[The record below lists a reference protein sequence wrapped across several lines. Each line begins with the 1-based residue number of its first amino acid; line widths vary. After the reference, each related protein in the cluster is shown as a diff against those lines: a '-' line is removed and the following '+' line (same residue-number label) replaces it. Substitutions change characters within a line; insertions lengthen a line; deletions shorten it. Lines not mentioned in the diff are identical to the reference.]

1 MSIQT
6 LVSQEA
12 PSPKGATSALLHY
25 SNFKDLPAYTSL
37 LTHGLSAAIT
47 LAENKQRHL
56 AALGKNG
63 GFILLSTPE
72 ERLSVTWYHVVTTL
86 KAKGYKFK
94 GQATV
99 TPEIINLLLYD
110 QDNQDSE
117 ASKQTD
123 QDAQVVQNILADSVP
138 IEWFKNTLHA
148 CMQLNASD
156 LHFELRGSTAK
167 LRVRLDGIMR
177 VMTAVPLRIA
187 LDGISACYNLVAQEG
202 SRSEVAFNIGV
213 AQVAMIPLLIHGE
226 QITLR
231 FQSHPAVDGLDVIL
245 RILRGTRAD
254 QAELLKLERL
264 GYTDSQTKL
273 LMEAVGTAWGG
284 IFVAGVTGSG
294 KTTTLNTLLTQLARP
309 GNRKIISIEDPVE
322 YQVEGVSHLSV
333 QRQGT
338 DDRSNPFLV
347 AMMAFLR
354 MDPDVGMFG
363 EIRDAV
369 SAEMAMAAIQT
380 GHKILTTVHATS
392 AVGVIGRL
400 TSKALGLNRESICN
414 PEFLS
419 ALVYQ
424 VLTPLN
430 CPHCKV
436 PAASVMTPASLQ
448 TYQDIFALDTRQFF
462 CASDKGCS
470 HCRKPG
476 IDYKNSE
483 RVGVR
488 GVKVHAEVLV
498 PDLELLLLLS
508 QGKDIEARRVWR
520 NRRNTAFDNPEM
532 HGKEAWGH
540 ALYDMSQ
547 GLVDPYYFELN
558 FGSPNVF
565 TTMTASSSM
574 PALPQPAGLVTPSG
588 PATVLALP

>member
-1 MSIQT
+1 MST
-6 LVSQEA
+6 PNLAPKAS
-12 PSPKGATSALLHY
+12 PSPKEATALLPHY
-25 SNFKDLPAYTSL
+25 SNFKDLPSYSAL
-37 LTHGLSAAIT
+37 FTHGVGAASP
-47 LAENKQRHL
+47 LAEYKQRRL
-56 AALGKNG
+56 VALGHNSD
-63 GFILLSTPE
+63 FYMLSIPE
-72 ERLSVTWYHVVTTL
+72 ERHSVTWYHVITTL
-86 KAKGYKFK
+86 KTKGFKFK

-99 TPEIINLLLYD
+99 TPEIIDLLLYD
-110 QDNQDSE
+110 QDNQVSE
-117 ASKQTD
+117 TAKQSKQ
-123 QDAQVVQNILADSVP
+123 DATVVQSILADSGP

-156 LHFELRGSTAK
+156 LHFELRGTTAK

-187 LDGISACYNLVAQEG
+187 LDGISSCYNLVAQEG
-202 SRSEVAFNIGV
+202 TRSEVAFNIGV
-213 AQVAMIPLLIHGE
+213 AQVAMIPLLIRGE
-226 QITLR
+226 KITLR

-245 RILRGTRAD
+245 RILRGSRAD
-254 QAELLKLERL
+254 QGELLKLERL

-338 DDRSNPFLV
+338 DERSNPFLV

-430 CPHCKV
+430 CPQCKV
-436 PAASVMTPASLQ
+436 PAASVMTPQSLQ
-448 TYQDIFALDTRQFF
+448 TYRDIFELDTSRFF
-462 CASDKGCS
+462 CASDEGCA

-476 IDYKNSE
+476 IDYSTSE
-483 RVGVR
+483 RLGVK
-488 GVKVHAEVLV
+488 GVKVHAEVMV
-498 PDLELLLLLS
+498 PDLEILLLLS
-508 QGKDIEARRVWR
+508 QGKDIEARSVWR
-520 NRRNTAFDNPEM
+520 NRRNTPFDNPEM

-540 ALYDMSQ
+540 ALYDVSR
-547 GLVDPYYFELN
+547 GLVDPYYFEMN
-558 FGSPNVF
+558 FGAPNVF
-565 TTMTASSSM
+565 TAMTASSSL
-574 PALPQPAGLVTPSG
+574 PALAPSAEFEAPTPPSS
-588 PATVLALP
+588 

>member
-1 MSIQT
+1 
-6 LVSQEA
+6 
-12 PSPKGATSALLHY
+12 
-25 SNFKDLPAYTSL
+25 
-37 LTHGLSAAIT
+37 
-47 LAENKQRHL
+47 
-56 AALGKNG
+56 
-63 GFILLSTPE
+63 
-72 ERLSVTWYHVVTTL
+72 
-86 KAKGYKFK
+86 
-94 GQATV
+94 
-99 TPEIINLLLYD
+99 
-110 QDNQDSE
+110 
-117 ASKQTD
+117 
-123 QDAQVVQNILADSVP
+123 
-138 IEWFKNTLHA
+138 
-148 CMQLNASD
+148 
-156 LHFELRGSTAK
+156 
-167 LRVRLDGIMR
+167 
-177 VMTAVPLRIA
+177 
-187 LDGISACYNLVAQEG
+187 
-202 SRSEVAFNIGV
+202 VAFNIGV

-245 RILRGTRAD
+245 RILRGSRAD

-574 PALPQPAGLVTPSG
+574 PALPLLAALVTPSG
-588 PATVLALP
+588 PATAHALP

>member
-1 MSIQT
+1 
-6 LVSQEA
+6 
-12 PSPKGATSALLHY
+12 
-25 SNFKDLPAYTSL
+25 
-37 LTHGLSAAIT
+37 
-47 LAENKQRHL
+47 
-56 AALGKNG
+56 
-63 GFILLSTPE
+63 
-72 ERLSVTWYHVVTTL
+72 
-86 KAKGYKFK
+86 
-94 GQATV
+94 
-99 TPEIINLLLYD
+99 
-110 QDNQDSE
+110 
-117 ASKQTD
+117 
-123 QDAQVVQNILADSVP
+123 
-138 IEWFKNTLHA
+138 
-148 CMQLNASD
+148 
-156 LHFELRGSTAK
+156 
-167 LRVRLDGIMR
+167 
-177 VMTAVPLRIA
+177 
-187 LDGISACYNLVAQEG
+187 
-202 SRSEVAFNIGV
+202 
-213 AQVAMIPLLIHGE
+213 
-226 QITLR
+226 
-231 FQSHPAVDGLDVIL
+231 
-245 RILRGTRAD
+245 
-254 QAELLKLERL
+254 
-264 GYTDSQTKL
+264 
-273 LMEAVGTAWGG
+273 
-284 IFVAGVTGSG
+284 
-294 KTTTLNTLLTQLARP
+294 
-309 GNRKIISIEDPVE
+309 
-322 YQVEGVSHLSV
+322 LSV

-347 AMMAFLR
+347 SMMAFLR

-540 ALYDMSQ
+540 ALYDMSR
-547 GLVDPYYFELN
+547 GLVDPYYFEMN

-565 TTMTASSSM
+565 TAMTASSSM
-574 PALPQPAGLVTPSG
+574 PDLPQPAALVMPSG
-588 PATVLALP
+588 PATDLALT

>member
-1 MSIQT
+1 MSMQT

-37 LTHGLSAAIT
+37 LTHGLGAAIT
-47 LAENKQRHL
+47 LAENKKRHL

-117 ASKQTD
+117 TAKQTD

-187 LDGISACYNLVAQEG
+187 LDGIAACYNLVAQEG

-245 RILRGTRAD
+245 RILRGSRAD

-476 IDYKNSE
+476 IDYRNSE
-483 RVGVR
+483 RIGVR

-565 TTMTASSSM
+565 TTMTASSSL
-574 PALPQPAGLVTPSG
+574 PALPQPAALVTPSG

>member
-1 MSIQT
+1 
-6 LVSQEA
+6 
-12 PSPKGATSALLHY
+12 
-25 SNFKDLPAYTSL
+25 
-37 LTHGLSAAIT
+37 
-47 LAENKQRHL
+47 
-56 AALGKNG
+56 
-63 GFILLSTPE
+63 
-72 ERLSVTWYHVVTTL
+72 VTWYHVVTTL

-117 ASKQTD
+117 TAKQTD

-245 RILRGTRAD
+245 RILRGARAD

-347 AMMAFLR
+347 SMMAFLR

-430 CPHCKV
+430 CPQCKV

-448 TYQDIFALDTRQFF
+448 TYQDVFALDTSQFF

-483 RVGVR
+483 RIGVR

-498 PDLELLLLLS
+498 PDLELLLLLG

-520 NRRNTAFDNPEM
+520 NRRDTAFDNPEM

-540 ALYDMSQ
+540 ALYDMSR
-547 GLVDPYYFELN
+547 GLVDPYYFEMN

-565 TTMTASSSM
+565 TAMTASSSM
-574 PALPQPAGLVTPSG
+574 PDLPQPAALVMPSG
-588 PATVLALP
+588 PATDLALT

>member
-1 MSIQT
+1 MSMQT

-37 LTHGLSAAIT
+37 LTHGLGAAIT
-47 LAENKQRHL
+47 LAENKKRHL

-117 ASKQTD
+117 ASKQSD

-187 LDGISACYNLVAQEG
+187 LDGIAACYNLVAQEG

-245 RILRGTRAD
+245 RILRGSRAD

-565 TTMTASSSM
+565 TTMTASSSL
-574 PALPQPAGLVTPSG
+574 PALPQPAALVTPSG

>member
-1 MSIQT
+1 M
-6 LVSQEA
+6 
-12 PSPKGATSALLHY
+12 TSAATTPSLSHY
-25 SNFKDLPAYTSL
+25 SNYKDLPSYTSL
-37 LTHGLSAAIT
+37 LTHGSSAAFS
-47 LAENKQRHL
+47 LAENKQRQL
-56 AALGKNG
+56 AALGSKDG
-63 GFILLSTPE
+63 GFFLIAIPE
-72 ERLSVTWYHVVTTL
+72 ERHSVTWYHVVTTL
-86 KAKGYKFK
+86 KTKGYKFK

-99 TPEIINLLLYD
+99 TPEIIDLLLYD
-110 QDNQDSE
+110 QDHQSSE
-117 ASKQTD
+117 AARQSEK
-123 QDAQVVQNILADSVP
+123 DATVVQSILADSVP
-138 IEWFKNTLHA
+138 IEWFRNTLGA

-156 LHFELRGSTAK
+156 LHFELRGATAK

-187 LDGISACYNLVAQEG
+187 LDGIAACYNLVAQEG
-202 SRSEVAFNIGV
+202 SRSEVAFNMGV
-213 AQVAMIPLLIHGE
+213 AQVAMIPLLVQGE

-245 RILRGTRAD
+245 RILRGSRSD
-254 QAELLKLERL
+254 QQQLLNLERL
-264 GYTDSQTKL
+264 GYTHSQTVL
-273 LMEAVGTAWGG
+273 LQEAVGTAWGG
-284 IFVAGVTGSG
+284 IFVAGATGSG

-333 QRQGT
+333 QRQGS
-338 DDRSNPFLV
+338 DERSNPFLV

-392 AVGVIGRL
+392 AIGVIGRL
-400 TSKALGLNRESICN
+400 TSKALGLNRESMCN

-430 CPHCKV
+430 CPECKV

-448 TYQDIFALDTRQFF
+448 TYQDVFGLDTSQFF
-462 CASDKGCS
+462 CASDRGCV

-476 IDYKNSE
+476 IDYSNSE
-483 RVGVR
+483 RQGVR

-498 PDLELLLLLS
+498 PDTELLLLLS

-520 NRRNTAFDNPEM
+520 NRRNTPFNHPEM

-540 ALYDMSQ
+540 ALYDVSR

-558 FGSPNVF
+558 FGAPNVF
-565 TTMTASSSM
+565 ATMTASSS
-574 PALPQPAGLVTPSG
+574 LPDASKPVGLAP
-588 PATVLALP
+588 PEADLAPLHSP

>member
-1 MSIQT
+1 MSKPHT
-6 LVSQEA
+6 A
-12 PSPKGATSALLHY
+12 PPATPSPKEAAPLLSHY
-25 SNFKDLPAYTSL
+25 SNFKDLPSYTSL
-37 LTHGLSAAIT
+37 LTHGVGAAIA
-47 LAENKQRHL
+47 LSEDKERQL
-56 AALGKNG
+56 AALDKNG
-63 GFILLSTPE
+63 SFLLLSTPE
-72 ERLSVTWYHVVTTL
+72 ERHSVTWYHVITTL
-86 KAKGYKFK
+86 KTKGYKFK

-99 TPEIINLLLYD
+99 TSEIIDLLLYD
-110 QDNQDSE
+110 QDHQDTEAAKQSE
-117 ASKQTD
+117 
-123 QDAQVVQNILADSVP
+123 QDATVVQNILAESVP
-138 IEWFKNTLHA
+138 IEWFKNTLHT

-213 AQVAMIPLLIHGE
+213 AQVAMIPLLIQGE

-245 RILRGTRAD
+245 RILRGSRAD
-254 QAELLKLERL
+254 QGELLKLERL

-338 DDRSNPFLV
+338 DERTNPFLV

-363 EIRDAV
+363 EIRDTV

-448 TYQDIFALDTRQFF
+448 TYQDIFALDASRFF
-462 CASDKGCS
+462 CASDHGCQR
-470 HCRKPG
+470 CRKPG
-476 IDYKNSE
+476 ISYNNSE
-483 RVGVR
+483 RLGVK

-520 NRRNTAFDNPEM
+520 NRRKTPFDNPEM

-540 ALYDMSQ
+540 ALYDVSR

-558 FGSPNVF
+558 FGAPNVF
-565 TTMTASSSM
+565 TAMTASSS
-574 PALPQPAGLVTPSG
+574 LPDSAPSPGLDAASKAPTQPLS
-588 PATVLALP
+588 

>member
-1 MSIQT
+1 MSMTIQP
-6 LVSQEA
+6 SSSEA
-12 PSPKGATSALLHY
+12 TPLAKNAPAILSHY
-25 SNFKDLPAYTSL
+25 SNFKDLPPYTSL
-37 LTHGLSAAIT
+37 LTHGLGAATT

-56 AALGKNG
+56 AALGNKNG

-72 ERLSVTWYHVVTTL
+72 ERLSVTWYHVITTL
-86 KAKGYKFK
+86 KTAGYKFK

-99 TPEIINLLLYD
+99 TPEIIDLLLYD

-117 ASKQTD
+117 AAKQSEK
-123 QDAQVVQNILADSVP
+123 DATVLQSILADSVP
-138 IEWFKNTLHA
+138 IEWFKGTLHN

-156 LHFELRGSTAK
+156 LHFELRGATAK

-213 AQVAMIPLLIHGE
+213 AQVAMIPLLINGE

-231 FQSHPAVDGLDVIL
+231 FQSHPAVEGLDVIL
-245 RILRGTRAD
+245 RILRGSRSD
-254 QAELLKLERL
+254 QTELLKLERL
-264 GYTDSQTKL
+264 GYTPSQTKL

-322 YQVEGVSHLSV
+322 YQVEGVSHLSI
-333 QRQGT
+333 QRQGI
-338 DDRSNPFLV
+338 DERNNPFLV

-436 PAASVMTPASLQ
+436 PAASVMTPSSLQ
-448 TYQDIFALDTRQFF
+448 DYQDTFGMDTREFF
-462 CASDKGCS
+462 CASDQGCVR
-470 HCRKPG
+470 CRKPG
-476 IDYKNSE
+476 IDYRNSE
-483 RVGVR
+483 RLGVR

-498 PDLELLLLLS
+498 PDLELLILLS

-520 NRRNTAFDNPEM
+520 NRRNTPFNHPEM

-540 ALYDMSQ
+540 ALYDMSR
-547 GLVDPYYFELN
+547 GLVDPYYFEMN
-558 FGSPNVF
+558 FGAPNVF
-565 TTMTASSSM
+565 AAMTASSSM
-574 PALPQPAGLVTPSG
+574 PALPQPTGLA
-588 PATVLALP
+588 PAAAP

>member
-1 MSIQT
+1 MSKPHT
-6 LVSQEA
+6 A
-12 PSPKGATSALLHY
+12 PPATPSPKEAAPLLSHY
-25 SNFKDLPAYTSL
+25 SNFKDLPSYTSL
-37 LTHGLSAAIT
+37 LTHGVGAAIA
-47 LAENKQRHL
+47 LSEDKERQL

-63 GFILLSTPE
+63 SFLLLSTPE
-72 ERLSVTWYHVVTTL
+72 ERHSVTWYHVITTL
-86 KAKGYKFK
+86 KTKGYKFK

-99 TPEIINLLLYD
+99 TSEIIDLLLYD
-110 QDNQDSE
+110 QDHQDTEAAKQSE
-117 ASKQTD
+117 
-123 QDAQVVQNILADSVP
+123 QDATVVQNILAESVP
-138 IEWFKNTLHA
+138 IEWFKNTLHT

-245 RILRGTRAD
+245 RILRGARAD

-347 AMMAFLR
+347 SMMAFLR

-430 CPHCKV
+430 CPQCKV

-448 TYQDIFALDTRQFF
+448 TYQDVFALDTRQFF

-483 RVGVR
+483 RIGVR

-498 PDLELLLLLS
+498 PDLELLLLLG

-520 NRRNTAFDNPEM
+520 NRRDTAFDNPEM

-540 ALYDMSQ
+540 ALYDMSR
-547 GLVDPYYFELN
+547 GLVDPYYFEMN

-565 TTMTASSSM
+565 TAMTASSSM
-574 PALPQPAGLVTPSG
+574 PDLPQPAALVMPSG
-588 PATVLALP
+588 PATDLALT